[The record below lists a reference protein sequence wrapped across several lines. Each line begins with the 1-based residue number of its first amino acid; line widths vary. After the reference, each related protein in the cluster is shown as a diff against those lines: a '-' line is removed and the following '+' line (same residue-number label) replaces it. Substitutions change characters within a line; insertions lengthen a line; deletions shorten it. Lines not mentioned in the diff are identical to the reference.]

1 MLNAELIAF
10 KIENQYLK
18 QENEQSLRAYKA
30 EVEGK
35 LSEIKKDYERK
46 FEERSKSE
54 QEYRKEIE
62 KMKQEISILKDPPY
76 KDNNAFSDSA
86 ILTN

>member
-1 MLNAELIAF
+1 M
-10 KIENQYLK
+10 
-18 QENEQSLRAYKA
+18 RAYKA

-62 KMKQEISILKDPPY
+62 KMKQEISILKDPY